1 VTTGTAIPTGSAT
14 IYLVRHGRTAL
25 NAEGALRGHLNPP
38 LDETGWREARAI
50 AGVLAPLEPRRIV
63 SSPLR
68 RALETAHCIADG
80 CGIDVD
86 IGAKLVDRD
95 YGQWAGRSPEHVSQ
109 EWGRIADAPGVESD
123 DSVLRRAREA
133 LEATADSVQG
143 AAAVVVAHDAINR
156 ALLASLDPSRFAD
169 AEVVPQ
175 RTGCFNVL
183 RRSRAGWTVAE
194 VDVYPNS
201 GAEGG

>member
-1 VTTGTAIPTGSAT
+1 MTTGAAIPAGSAT

-25 NAEGALRGHLNPP
+25 NAEGALHGHLDPP

-68 RALETAHCIADG
+68 RALETPRCIADR
-80 CGIDVD
+80 CGIGVD
-86 IGAKLVDRD
+86 IGERLIDRD
-95 YGQWAGRSPEHVSQ
+95 YGQWAGRSPEQVSR
-109 EWGRIADAPGVESD
+109 EWGRIADAPGVESE
-123 DSVLRRAREA
+123 DSVLERARDA
-133 LEATADSVQG
+133 LEATADGVQG
-143 AAAVVVAHDAINR
+143 AAAVVVAHDAVNR
-156 ALLASLDPSRFAD
+156 ALLASLDPARFAD

-183 RRSRAGWTVAE
+183 HRSRAEWTVVE

-201 GAEGG
+201 GQEMG